1 MAKIGSLIIDTLHL
15 VALNKD
21 GGVKAGPV
29 ELYSKLINAVITQSL
44 FESSITMTL
53 TIVKQKVY
61 LQDSTKRVYLAK
73 SL

>member
-1 MAKIGSLIIDTLHL
+1 MAKIGSLVIDTLHL

-21 GGVKAGPV
+21 GSVKAGPV

-53 TIVKQKVY
+53 TEMHCQVHYHSRFLPHRPSYV
-61 LQDSTKRVYLAK
+61 
-73 SL
+73 